1 MHEMYEIDDLKS
13 FDDAMGDINSS
24 MPNLLAPRPSSPSSS
39 TSSSDSLNWLKHTPF
54 ENGSDNSSSDGGGGM
69 RRCTSMAVLPS
80 DVERQKKT
88 FSLLALVTP
97 DIHTEETED
106 DLDPSIM
113 HALPTATGKLFL
125 DESSRGGTVGSSN
138 CSSSNGA
145 IRSPSP
151 SPGEEDV
158 TNSANR
164 RPSRRSQG
172 PLESSLKRSTT
183 STASSKLASVQSG
196 EEEEEVSS
204 SNANAMKR
212 NVSFSSLEIRSY
224 NITLGNAPTLSGAPI
239 SLDWEYDPSETVNID
254 IDSYE
259 QYRCVTPHNPDPQNP
274 RRSKGELYMLP
285 SHRQYLLMRECG
297 YSRMQIEKAIQEAR
311 YAARQREKSAKKI
324 MMMGTKG
331 KRLMR
336 RLSLDEMLEKATTR
350 LSASFTPR
358 RRRASM

>member
-1 MHEMYEIDDLKS
+1 
-13 FDDAMGDINSS
+13 
-24 MPNLLAPRPSSPSSS
+24 
-39 TSSSDSLNWLKHTPF
+39 
-54 ENGSDNSSSDGGGGM
+54 M

-88 FSLLALVTP
+88 FSLIALVTP
-97 DIHTEETED
+97 DDDVNTITEEIMED
-106 DLDPSIM
+106 ELDIK
-113 HALPTATGKLFL
+113 HAALPTATGKLFL
-125 DESSRGGTVGSSN
+125 DESSRGGAVDSS
-138 CSSSNGA
+138 SRSSLFFDESYSSRRSSNGA
-145 IRSPSP
+145 SRSSSPPSP
-151 SPGEEDV
+151 PEEEDV

-172 PLESSLKRSTT
+172 PLKSSLKRSSTT
-183 STASSKLASVQSG
+183 STASFTCQ
-196 EEEEEVSS
+196 EEEEVSS
-204 SNANAMKR
+204 SNNANTMKR

-224 NITLGNAPTLSGAPI
+224 NITLGNTHTLNGVPI

-259 QYRCVTPHNPDPQNP
+259 QYRCVTPDNPDPQNP

-297 YSRMQIEKAIQEAR
+297 YSRMQIENAIQEAR
-311 YAARQREKSAKKI
+311 YDARQRENSAKK

-331 KRLMR
+331 KRLLIMR
-336 RLSLDEMLEKATTR
+336 RLSLDEMLEKVTTR
-350 LSASFTPR
+350 LSASFRPRR

>member
-54 ENGSDNSSSDGGGGM
+54 ENGSSSSDGGGM

-97 DIHTEETED
+97 DIHIEEEVED
-106 DLDPSIM
+106 ELDTSIM
-113 HALPTATGKLFL
+113 HALPTATGKIFL
-125 DESSRGGTVGSSN
+125 DESSRGGTVGSKSN
-138 CSSSNGA
+138 NNGA
-145 IRSPSP
+145 IRSSSPPSC
-151 SPGEEDV
+151 PGEEDV

-172 PLESSLKRSTT
+172 PLKSSLKRSTT
-183 STASSKLASVQSG
+183 STASSTLASSVQSG

-204 SNANAMKR
+204 SNAAAMKR
-212 NVSFSSLEIRSY
+212 NVSFSSLEIRLY
-224 NITLGNAPTLSGAPI
+224 NITLGNAPTLNGAPI

-259 QYRCVTPHNPDPQNP
+259 QYRCVTPDNPDPQNP

-285 SHRQYLLMRECG
+285 STGNTY
-297 YSRMQIEKAIQEAR
+297 
-311 YAARQREKSAKKI
+311 
-324 MMMGTKG
+324 
-331 KRLMR
+331 
-336 RLSLDEMLEKATTR
+336 
-350 LSASFTPR
+350 
-358 RRRASM
+358 

>member
-39 TSSSDSLNWLKHTPF
+39 SSTSSSDSLNWLKHTPF
-54 ENGSDNSSSDGGGGM
+54 ESGSGSSSDGGGM

-80 DVERQKKT
+80 DAERQKKT
-88 FSLLALVTP
+88 FSLLALM
-97 DIHTEETED
+97 TETDDEVED
-106 DLDPSIM
+106 DLDTSIM
-113 HALPTATGKLFL
+113 HDLPKATGKLFL
-125 DESSRGGTVGSSN
+125 DESSRGGTVGSSS
-138 CSSSNGA
+138 SSSNGA
-145 IRSPSP
+145 IRSSSP
-151 SPGEEDV
+151 PCPPGEEDV

-172 PLESSLKRSTT
+172 GPLKSSLKRSTT
-183 STASSKLASVQSG
+183 STASSTTLASVQSG
-196 EEEEEVSS
+196 EEEVS

-212 NVSFSSLEIRSY
+212 NVSFSSLEIRAY
-224 NITLGNAPTLSGAPI
+224 NITLGNTPTLNGAPI

-259 QYRCVTPHNPDPQNP
+259 QYRCVTPDNPDPQNP

-297 YSRMQIEKAIQEAR
+297 YSRMQIENAIQEAR
-311 YAARQREKSAKKI
+311 YDVRQREKSAKK

-350 LSASFTPR
+350 LSASFRPR